1 MSRFSIQ
8 EYSTRWFRYPYPQI
22 SAVEGPVSGMEYP
35 MVAME
40 APGRQRPTSTT

>member
-1 MSRFSIQ
+1 MSRYSIM
-8 EYSTRWFRYPYPQI
+8 EYSTRWFNYPYPQI

-40 APGRQRPTSTT
+40 ARG